1 MGSPSNAP
9 AANAPE
15 NRTELSAASDSSR
28 QYELIVSSSSQLGRG
43 VASVYVCVWV
53 TGFLFG

>member
-15 NRTELSAASDSSR
+15 NRTELSAASASSASR
-28 QYELIVSSSSQLGRG
+28 AAVVVVVVVVVDMSS
-43 VASVYVCVWV
+43 
-53 TGFLFG
+53 